1 MISLYYIS
9 FYYIGIK
16 LKLAFKGLFKDFKIK
31 LYWILYWI
39 VSSTYLIGTI
49 LRSYLTINN
58 TVARFIVLIGSIS
71 IGVLIYCLLI
81 FILIDLLRLV
91 FKKVKLSNSLKKY
104 LSQIYCNGISVFL
117 IVIILVCF
125 GGWNA
130 RQQVITNYSIDINKS
145 AGENKSLNVVM
156 ISDVH
161 VGIGIR
167 ENEIDKM
174 VNSINNLNP
183 DIVLFCGDIF
193 DESTPTNLKEY
204 SSKAFK
210 NIESK
215 YGLYGITGNHEYY
228 SNFNES
234 IEYLESGGI
243 NILQDKTVKIDNS
256 FYIIGRNDE
265 ASLSGTGK
273 KIVELKNELSDADKS
288 IPIIFLNH
296 RPVDIDEAES
306 QGVDLQLS
314 GHTHRGQMFP
324 GNLFTNFLFE
334 DDYGY
339 MKKDDFNLVV
349 SSGYGTW
356 GPPIRVGTK
365 GEIVN
370 IKIKFK
376 D

>member
-1 MISLYYIS
+1 MISLYFIS

-16 LKLAFKGLFKDFKIK
+16 LKLAFKSLFKDFKIK
-31 LYWILYWI
+31 VYWILYWI

-49 LRSYLTINN
+49 LRGYLTINN
-58 TVARFIVLIGSIS
+58 PIARFIVLIGSIS
-71 IGVLIYCLLI
+71 IGALIYCLLI
-81 FILIDLLRLV
+81 FILIDLLKLV
-91 FKKVKLSNSLKKY
+91 LKKVKFSNSIKKHI
-104 LSQIYCNGISVFL
+104 SKIYCNGISVFL

-125 GGWNA
+125 GAWNA
-130 RQQVITNYSIDINKS
+130 KQQVITNYSIDINKS
-145 AGENKSLNVVM
+145 AGENKSLNIVM
-156 ISDVH
+156 VSDIH
-161 VGIGIR
+161 AGIGIR
-167 ENEIDKM
+167 EKEIDKM

-193 DESTPTNLKEY
+193 DESTPTKSKEY

-210 NIESK
+210 NIKSK

-234 IEYLESGGI
+234 IEYLELGGI

-273 KIVELKNELSDADKS
+273 KIVGLKDELSDIDKS

-324 GNLFTNFLFE
+324 GSLFTNFLFE

-339 MKKDDFNLVV
+339 IKKDNFNLVV

-356 GPPIRVGTK
+356 GPPIRIGTK